1 MANLDL
7 STKMTATSPVSKVRC
22 VGPVCHA
29 EGTHFATD
37 HWFGLLK
44 QYFVGSQYHNSTET
58 EIAVQETLQMQEAN
72 FYCHRSSTLVSKWD
86 KRIDVPWDYA
96 EK

>member
-1 MANLDL
+1 MLKEHIL
-7 STKMTATSPVSKVRC
+7 QQII
-22 VGPVCHA
+22 
-29 EGTHFATD
+29 
-37 HWFGLLK
+37 GLGYILK

-58 EIAVQETLQMQEAN
+58 EISVQETLQMQEPN

-86 KRIDVPWDYA
+86 KCIDVPWDYA